1 MGARD
6 RSGLMATV
14 TTRNLIGQAQGI
26 LMERHRVTADQAF
39 AMLSKVSQ
47 DNNLKLRDL
56 ADRLVTTGMLRG
68 TAEKA

>member
-1 MGARD
+1 M
-6 RSGLMATV
+6 

-47 DNNLKLRDL
+47 NNNVKLRDI
-56 ADRLVTTGMLRG
+56 ADRLVNTGTLDDS
-68 TAEKA
+68 A

>member
-26 LMERHRVTADQAF
+26 LMERHHVTADQAF

-47 DNNLKLRDL
+47 DNNRKLRDI
-56 ADRLVTTGMLRG
+56 ADRLVNTGTLEH
-68 TAEKA
+68 T